1 MFTYIID
8 GLLVA
13 LGAAMLLKGHYGIT
27 RQSGFMPLA
36 TAALDAAFVAQ
47 LDLSLTPWLS
57 AVVILLQLTVLGA
70 NALLFYKDAVC
81 ARNKQA
87 RRRRRQE
94 VARSRAAFEQA
105 LDRRQ
110 QTATRRRVCA

>member
-8 GLLVA
+8 IVLVV
-13 LGAAMLLKGHYGIT
+13 LGATMLLKGHYGIT
-27 RQSGFMPLA
+27 RQSAFIPLA

-57 AVVILLQLTVLGA
+57 GVVILLQLTVLGV
-70 NALLFYKDAVC
+70 NALLFYKDTVC

-105 LDRRQ
+105 LNRRQ
-110 QTATRRRVCA
+110 QTADRRRVCA